1 MTTTDTNE
9 VSNTPRTDASK
20 VDKVG
25 MTFVWVEFAQQLER
39 ELAASQAE
47 VERLKALPHFHHE
60 SYCRKCNEKYVV
72 DERFLEQKQKLA
84 SLIAAVN
91 WAISEYPS
99 DRACQYLNPIIEKL
113 FSK

>member
-1 MTTTDTNE
+1 MAQGKQKNTSKMTTTD
-9 VSNTPRTDASK
+9 
-20 VDKVG
+20 
-25 MTFVWVEFAQQLER
+25 
-39 ELAASQAE
+39 
-47 VERLKALPHFHHE
+47 E
-60 SYCRKCNEKYVV
+60 SYCRKCNEKDGVH
-72 DERFLEQKQKLA
+72 DRFLEQKQKLA

>member
-1 MTTTDTNE
+1 MTTTD
-9 VSNTPRTDASK
+9 
-20 VDKVG
+20 
-25 MTFVWVEFAQQLER
+25 
-39 ELAASQAE
+39 
-47 VERLKALPHFHHE
+47 E
-60 SYCRKCNEKYVV
+60 SYCRKCNEKDGVH
-72 DERFLEQKQKLA
+72 DRFLEQKQKLA